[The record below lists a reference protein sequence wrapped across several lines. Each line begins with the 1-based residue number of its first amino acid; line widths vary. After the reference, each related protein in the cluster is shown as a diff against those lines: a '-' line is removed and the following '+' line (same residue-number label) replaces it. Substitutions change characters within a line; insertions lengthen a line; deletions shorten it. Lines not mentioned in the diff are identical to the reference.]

1 MPDPHEPPNEDDP
14 DMEELTLSEVAQEFR
29 INRGTI
35 GNWVNKG
42 KLSISSTHFSELGV
56 KYYKV
61 RRGDVSKLLQEKAQN
76 KLKGGRPLKRT

>member
-1 MPDPHEPPNEDDP
+1 MPNEDDP

-35 GNWVNKG
+35 GNWVNRG
-42 KLSISSTHFSELGV
+42 DLEISSIHYSELGV

-61 RRGDVSKLLQEKAQN
+61 RRGEVAKLLEKRKQN
-76 KLKGGRPLKRT
+76 KAKGGRPLKRG